1 MNTVS
6 PKDLAGINMCGQD
19 AERVEDPR
27 GVPLHMGAA
36 QRVDAAIRDRL
47 GPASALATFALIWWK
62 AEGGCALRAV
72 ELADLQQAA
81 QSLSQHVSQAS
92 CNPHPTRSRPRLF
105 SAAYQDA
112 L

>member
-1 MNTVS
+1 
-6 PKDLAGINMCGQD
+6 MCGQQD

-62 AEGGCALRAV
+62 AEWRLLRAV

-92 CNPHPTRSRPRLF
+92 
-105 SAAYQDA
+105 
-112 L
+112 

>member
-1 MNTVS
+1 
-6 PKDLAGINMCGQD
+6 
-19 AERVEDPR
+19 
-27 GVPLHMGAA
+27 MGAA

-62 AEGGCALRAV
+62 AEWRLLRAV

-92 CNPHPTRSRPRLF
+92 
-105 SAAYQDA
+105 
-112 L
+112 